1 MTGTIVLGVGG
12 FYETALDGGERLR
25 CRLRGRFRKDGM
37 RPLVGDRVRVRAGG
51 TPDGDGVIEEILP
64 RRSQLVRPPIANVD
78 QAVIVLACA
87 EPAPDRFFLD
97 RLLVHVFHQGL
108 DAVLCLNKADLVPRE
123 EAEAW
128 IAPYRDVVRTALIVS
143 AHAGWGIDALA
154 EALRGRISTMAGPS
168 GVGKSA
174 LLNAV
179 SPDFRRRTGD
189 VSRRLGRGRH
199 TTRAVELLA
208 LPGGGWVADT
218 PGFSQLDVT
227 DIPPE
232 SLAGLFPDLARHIPD
247 CRFPGCAHM
256 KEPDCAVRRAAQ
268 EGVVPP
274 WRYRHYQLL
283 MEELLE
289 AQARQYR

>member
-1 MTGTIVLGVGG
+1 MTGTITLGVGG
-12 FYETALDGGERLR
+12 FYETALDGGERIR

-37 RPLVGDRVRVRAGG
+37 RPLVGDRVRVQVGP
-51 TPDGDGVIEEILP
+51 TPDSDGVIEEILP
-64 RRSQLVRPPIANVD
+64 RRSQLTRPPIANVD

-87 EPAPDRFFLD
+87 EPAPDRFYLD
-97 RLLVHVFHQGL
+97 RLLVHVFHHGL

-123 EAEAW
+123 EAEGW
-128 IAPYRDVVRTALIVS
+128 IAPYREVVKAALVVS
-143 AHAGWGIDALA
+143 AHAGWGIEELT
-154 EALRGRISTMAGPS
+154 EVLRGRISTMAGPS

-174 LLNAV
+174 LLNAI
-179 SPDFRRRTGD
+179 SPDFQRRTGD

-232 SLAGLFPDLARHIPD
+232 SLGGLFPDLARYIPD
-247 CRFPGCAHM
+247 CRFPGCAHL
-256 KEPDCAVRRAAQ
+256 KEPDCAVRQAAK
-268 EGVVPP
+268 EGAVPP